1 MKTTLNQE
9 IKILA
14 ALALLSATPSVF
26 AQDDA
31 LLSDTED
38 ILNSQQIDIDGTFRK
53 ETAADRIEKMRKR
66 LESQNEQMVQKKI
79 EDIRIKQEKELAGKL
94 QKAFRGNMEAMDNM
108 DTVQTY
114 QAAPQRVVAPAP
126 VVEEKDYKNKIIPY
140 AGVRQFNGENV
151 DSFESKINAGITMEN
166 MITERFSI
174 GLGVNYTQMDI
185 ADRNYFVGFNTFGF
199 NNVNTINY
207 SNINLNLNGKFF
219 FTVDSKIRPYA
230 GLGLG
235 YNRTTLKYDQ
245 DSEQTNNGFNTGFQT
260 FNSED
265 STISG
270 SNITGS
276 GMIGAEIAFTDML
289 GLNLEFNYTRAIT
302 SAFEQGGSSSFN
314 NFGTFNNF
322 AESRLENLGDDL
334 EQSDI
339 ASLTVGFVIK
349 F

>member
-1 MKTTLNQE
+1 MKTTLTQE
-9 IKILA
+9 LKILA
-14 ALALLSATPSVF
+14 ALALLSSTPSVF

-38 ILNSQQIDIDGTFRK
+38 ILNSQQIDIDGQFRK

-79 EDIRIKQEKELAGKL
+79 EDIRINQEKELAGKL
-94 QKAFRGNMEAMDNM
+94 QKAFRGNMQAMDNM
-108 DTVQTY
+108 DSVQTY
-114 QAAPQRVVAPAP
+114 QAAPQRIVAPAP
-126 VVEEKDYKNKIIPY
+126 IVEKKDYKNKVIPY
-140 AGVRQFNGENV
+140 AGIRQFNGENV
-151 DSFESKINAGITMEN
+151 DSFESSVNAGLTMEN
-166 MITERFSI
+166 MITDRFSI
-174 GLGVNYTQMDI
+174 GLGINYTTMDI
-185 ADRNYFVGFNTFGF
+185 ADRNYFVGFNNFGF
-199 NNVNTINY
+199 NNVNNINY

-235 YNRTTLKYDQ
+235 YNRTSLDYDQ
-245 DSEQTNNGFNTGFQT
+245 DEETTSNNGFNGGFQT

-265 STISG
+265 TSISG

-276 GMIGAEIAFTDML
+276 ALVGAEVSFTDML

-302 SAFEQGGSSSFN
+302 SAFDQGGSGN
-314 NFGTFNNF
+314 NFGTFNDLAGN
-322 AESRLENLGDDL
+322 RLESLGDDL
-334 EQSDI
+334 EESDI